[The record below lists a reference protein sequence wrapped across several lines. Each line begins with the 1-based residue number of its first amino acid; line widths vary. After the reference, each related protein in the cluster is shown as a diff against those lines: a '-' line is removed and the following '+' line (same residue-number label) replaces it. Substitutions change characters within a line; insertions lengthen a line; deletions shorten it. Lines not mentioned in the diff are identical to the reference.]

1 MDNEVMRLQFW
12 QLLLALG
19 FDPYSTNFKIYS
31 GINYD
36 PHIFSKGIDHSRAAE
51 LVLYFLLTLID
62 PRRSKLVFNSC
73 FPVCE
78 PRQSREFRSVCFK
91 WMDELKSDSSENRIW
106 PRWSQVRR
114 SYFDECLGIR
124 FESMVWGLAIAASFK
139 KIIIANKLSAST
151 NKNKY
156 INTINTISFIM
167 NYNPNSTVDPRSTE
181 SKLLIGLLEE
191 SKSNYTIANNDRIL
205 AANLIKTKIDEYNS
219 QISEISTT
227 RSELLPKLRNELV
240 FLSKKG
246 ITFFPLNSPSLES
259 LNDELETWKT
269 EIYNL
274 LFKPAEWIQKQSYNI
289 ETINNI
295 INPSHGKH
303 FKLLTV
309 SSNSNT
315 NSTTKPSNNYN
326 LVLDGNAI
334 SSLFNFENS
343 SSYSLATNNNC
354 SDTDIP
360 SSTNTEFLEKSRH
373 IIENL
378 YRLNQSSNKLELDLS
393 QFFKLS
399 TFALNFVS
407 EKISH
412 QQTFNGFSLNA
423 LDSPNYSTSSTTPN
437 TQQRH
442 SALSNPSI
450 GSIDDSIH
458 KASLAIDQASS
469 RIDKLSALK
478 YKLKSFLSSN

>member
-1 MDNEVMRLQFW
+1 M
-12 QLLLALG
+12 
-19 FDPYSTNFKIYS
+19 
-31 GINYD
+31 
-36 PHIFSKGIDHSRAAE
+36 
-51 LVLYFLLTLID
+51 FLFLFRTL
-62 PRRSKLVFNSC
+62 KVFNSC

-78 PRQSREFRSVCFK
+78 PKQSREFRSVCFK
-91 WMDELKSDSSENRIW
+91 WMDELKNDSSENRIW

-156 INTINTISFIM
+156 IHTINTISFIM
-167 NYNPNSTVDPRSTE
+167 NYSPNSTVDPRSSE
-181 SKLLIGLLEE
+181 YKSLIGLLDE
-191 SKSNYTIANNDRIL
+191 SKSNYNIANNDRIL

-219 QISEISTT
+219 QTSEISAM
-227 RSELLPKLRNELV
+227 RSELSPKLHNELV

-259 LNDELETWKT
+259 LNDELEVWKS

-274 LFKPAEWIQKQSYNI
+274 LFKPAEWIQSQSYNI

-295 INPSHGKH
+295 INPLHGQNS
-303 FKLLTV
+303 KLLNIN
-309 SSNSNT
+309 SNSKP
-315 NSTTKPSNNYN
+315 NSTTKPINSHN

-334 SSLFNFENS
+334 SALFNFENS
-343 SSYSLATNNNC
+343 SPLSFAPINNC
-354 SDTDIP
+354 SDTNIS
-360 SSTNTEFLEKSRH
+360 SSTNIEFLEKSRH

-378 YRLNQSSNKLELDLS
+378 YHLNQPSNKLELDLS

-407 EKISH
+407 EKITH
-412 QQTFNGFSLNA
+412 HQTFNNPSFTGFSLNA
-423 LDSPNYSTSSTTPN
+423 LDSPNYSVSSSSPN
-437 TQQRH
+437 TQQGH
-442 SALSNPSI
+442 SALSLPSR
-450 GSIDDSIH
+450 GSIDDSIY

-478 YKLKSFLSSN
+478 YKLKSFLSID